1 MVFAWIGVHI
11 KFILSFTMTTSSF
24 VRLSWYK
31 KKTVET
37 TLSGLVSVFI
47 LLSQLMLIVSQFAD
61 RTNNKQ
67 TSFFTN

>member
-31 KKTVET
+31 KISRINTFWAC
-37 TLSGLVSVFI
+37 VSFYSSLPTDVNSFSI
-47 LLSQLMLIVSQFAD
+47 RRPHEQ
-61 RTNNKQ
+61 Q
-67 TSFFTN
+67 TDIIFY